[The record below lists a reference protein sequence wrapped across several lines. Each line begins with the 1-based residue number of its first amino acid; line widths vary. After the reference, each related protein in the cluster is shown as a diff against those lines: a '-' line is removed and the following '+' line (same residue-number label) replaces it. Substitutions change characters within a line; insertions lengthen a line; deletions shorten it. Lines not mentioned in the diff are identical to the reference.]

1 MFWKVFVIVAL
12 GVLNVVLFS
21 RMVWSPYGILVYH
34 QLRQEHAQ
42 LEAQVQELD
51 RHNLAL
57 SREIRLLRSDDSY
70 VEKMIRQRLHYVK
83 DNEILYLFNDA
94 QSPSSS
100 KAGATAD
107 EGKN

>member
-1 MFWKVFVIVAL
+1 MFWKVFLITAL
-12 GVLNVVLFS
+12 GVLNVALFY
-21 RMVWSPYGILVYH
+21 RMVWSPYGLLVYH
-34 QLRQEHAQ
+34 KLRQEHIQ

-51 RHNLAL
+51 THNLAL
-57 SREIRLLRSDDSY
+57 SHEIRLLRNDDSY
-70 VEKMIRQRLHYVK
+70 VEKMIRRRLHYVK

-94 QSPSSS
+94 QSLS

>member
-12 GVLNVVLFS
+12 GVLNVVLFY

-34 QLRQEHAQ
+34 KLRQEHAQ
-42 LEAQVQELD
+42 LEAQVQTLD
-51 RHNLAL
+51 KHNLAL

-83 DNEILYLFNDA
+83 DNEILYLFSDA
-94 QSPSSS
+94 QSSS

>member
-1 MFWKVFVIVAL
+1 MFWKVFLIAAL
-12 GVLNVVLFS
+12 GVLNVVLFY

-34 QLRQEHAQ
+34 KLRQEHAH

-51 RHNLAL
+51 KHNLAL

-83 DNEILYLFNDA
+83 DNEILYLFNDS
-94 QSPSSS
+94 QSLN
-100 KAGATAD
+100 KAGAAAD

>member
-1 MFWKVFVIVAL
+1 MFWKVFLITVL
-12 GVLNVVLFS
+12 GVLNVVLFY
-21 RMVWSPYGILVYH
+21 RMVWSPYGLLVYH
-34 QLRQEHAQ
+34 KLRQEHTQ
-42 LEAQVQELD
+42 LEAQVHELD
-51 RHNLAL
+51 KHNLAL
-57 SREIRLLRSDDSY
+57 SREIRLLRNDDSY

-94 QSPSSS
+94 QSSS

>member
-1 MFWKVFVIVAL
+1 MFWKVFLITTL
-12 GVLNVVLFS
+12 GVLNVVLFY
-21 RMVWSPYGILVYH
+21 RMVWSPYGLLVYH

-42 LEAQVQELD
+42 LETQVQELD
-51 RHNLAL
+51 KHNLAL
-57 SREIRLLRSDDSY
+57 SREIRLLRNDDSY

-94 QSPSSS
+94 QSSS
-100 KAGATAD
+100 KAGATVD

>member
-1 MFWKVFVIVAL
+1 MFWKVFLITAL
-12 GVLNVVLFS
+12 GVLNVVLFY

-34 QLRQEHAQ
+34 KLRQEHVQ
-42 LEAQVQELD
+42 LEAQVRELD
-51 RHNLAL
+51 EHNLAL

-94 QSPSSS
+94 QFSS

>member
-1 MFWKVFVIVAL
+1 MFWKVFLITTL
-12 GVLNVVLFS
+12 GVLNVVLFY
-21 RMVWSPYGILVYH
+21 RMVWSPYGILVYN

-42 LEAQVQELD
+42 LELQVRELD
-51 RHNLAL
+51 EQNLAL
-57 SREIRLLRSDDSY
+57 SREIRLLRSDDNY

-83 DNEILYLFNDA
+83 DNEILYLFSDA
-94 QSPSSS
+94 QSSS

>member
-1 MFWKVFVIVAL
+1 MFWKVFLIAAL
-12 GVLNVVLFS
+12 GALNVAFFY

-34 QLRQEHAQ
+34 KLRQEHAQ
-42 LEAQVQELD
+42 LEAQVQALD
-51 RHNLAL
+51 KHNLAL

-70 VEKMIRQRLHYVK
+70 MEKMIRQRLHYVK
-83 DNEILYLFNDA
+83 DNEILYLFNAA
-94 QSPSSS
+94 QSSS

>member
-1 MFWKVFVIVAL
+1 MFWKVFLLAAL
-12 GVLNVVLFS
+12 GVLNVVLFY

-34 QLRQEHAQ
+34 KLRQEYAQ
-42 LEAQVQELD
+42 LEVQVQELD
-51 RHNLAL
+51 KSNLAL

-70 VEKMIRQRLHYVK
+70 AEKMIRQRLHYVK
-83 DNEILYLFNDA
+83 DNEILYLFHDA
-94 QSPSSS
+94 QSSS